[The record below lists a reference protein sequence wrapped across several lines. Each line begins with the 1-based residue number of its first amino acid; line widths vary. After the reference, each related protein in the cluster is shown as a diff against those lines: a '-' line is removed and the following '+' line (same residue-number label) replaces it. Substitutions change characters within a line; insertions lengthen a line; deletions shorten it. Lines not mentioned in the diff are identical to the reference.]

1 MPMLKD
7 LNELSPEELG
17 QLFPIEIVPYKSR
30 WHDLF
35 LMEKT
40 EIERI
45 ISPFSLKI
53 EHFGSTAIPN
63 MAAKPTVDILVAI
76 PDSEDIKHIIIQK
89 MKDNGYHFTL
99 RHDCPPS
106 YMMFMKGYTPEGFK
120 GQCYHIHMA
129 PLSHAGLW
137 DRIYLRD
144 YLIANTAVAKEYE
157 ALKLELAMKFKNDRD
172 AYTAGKS
179 EFIQKVMTTIKSTN
193 HEK

>member
-7 LNELSPEELG
+7 LNELS
-17 QLFPIEIVPYKSR
+17 
-30 WHDLF
+30 
-35 LMEKT
+35 
-40 EIERI
+40 
-45 ISPFSLKI
+45 
-53 EHFGSTAIPN
+53 
-63 MAAKPTVDILVAI
+63 
-76 PDSEDIKHIIIQK
+76 
-89 MKDNGYHFTL
+89 
-99 RHDCPPS
+99 
-106 YMMFMKGYTPEGFK
+106 PEGFK

-129 PLSHAGLW
+129 SLSHAGLW

-144 YLIANTAVAKEYE
+144 YLIANTTVAKEYG